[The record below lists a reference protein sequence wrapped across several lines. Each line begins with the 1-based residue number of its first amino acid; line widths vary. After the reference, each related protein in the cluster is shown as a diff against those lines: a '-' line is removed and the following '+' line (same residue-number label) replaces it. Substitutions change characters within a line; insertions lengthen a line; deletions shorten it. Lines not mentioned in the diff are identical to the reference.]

1 MRPELCQTRKSKIS
15 KIDFKFHIIIP
26 ARYASTRLPGKPLLE
41 INGKPLI
48 QHIYESACQCQAE
61 KVYIATDDVRVQE
74 VATSFGAEVIMTA
87 AEHLSGTDRL
97 AEVVSILGFHDDEII
112 VNLQGDEIG
121 VPASLIHQLVKGL
134 YDHPD
139 HSIATLCERI
149 DNDADIN
156 DPNIVKVVFDQNN
169 AALYFSRAA
178 IPHLRESQKAGQ
190 TQQKCYYK
198 HLGLYAYRVGYLKK
212 FTATPP
218 CELERSESLEQ
229 LRALY
234 TGEKI
239 YIEEACAPA
248 GIGIDTEEDLIKARQ
263 QFQTSKNP

>member
-1 MRPELCQTRKSKIS
+1 MRREHSQTRKLKIS

-26 ARYASTRLPGKPLLE
+26 ARYASTRLPGKLLLE

-48 QHIYESACQCQAE
+48 QHVYESACQCDAE
-61 KVYIATDDVRVQE
+61 KVYIATDDTRVQE
-74 VATSFGAEVIMTA
+74 VAKSFAAEVIMTA
-87 AEHLSGTDRL
+87 TDHVSGTDRL
-97 AEVVSILGFHDDEII
+97 AEVASILGLNDEEII

-121 VPASLIHQLVKGL
+121 VPASLIHQLAKGL
-134 YDHPD
+134 HDHLD

-156 DPNIVKVVFDQNN
+156 DSNVVKVIFDQNN
-169 AALYFSRAA
+169 TALYFSRAA
-178 IPHLRESQKAGQ
+178 IPYLRQSQKRDQ
-190 TQQKCYYK
+190 FQQQNYFK
-198 HLGLYAYRVGYLKK
+198 HLGLYAYRVRYLKK
-212 FTATPP
+212 FTATPV
-218 CELERSESLEQ
+218 CDLERSESLEQ

-248 GIGIDTEEDLIKARQ
+248 GIGIDTEEDLNKARQ
-263 QFQTSKNP
+263 QFQTSSS

>member
-1 MRPELCQTRKSKIS
+1 MRKSKIS
-15 KIDFKFHIIIP
+15 KFDFKFHIIIP

-48 QHIYESACQCQAE
+48 QHVYESACQCEAE
-61 KVYIATDDVRVQE
+61 KIYIATDDTRVQE
-74 VATSFGAEVIMTA
+74 VAKSFAAEVVMTA
-87 AEHLSGTDRL
+87 TDHASGTDRL
-97 AEVVSILGFHDDEII
+97 AEVVSILGLNDEEII

-121 VPASLIHQLVKGL
+121 VPDSLIHQLAKGL
-134 YDHPD
+134 HEHPE

-149 DNDADIN
+149 NNDADIN
-156 DPNIVKVVFDQNN
+156 NPNIVKVVFDQNN
-169 AALYFSRAA
+169 TALYFSRAA
-178 IPHLRESQKAGQ
+178 IPHLRQSQKQ
-190 TQQKCYYK
+190 DQFQQQNYFK

-212 FTATPP
+212 FTATPV

-239 YIEEACAPA
+239 YIEEACVPA
-248 GIGIDTEEDLIKARQ
+248 GIGIDTEEDLNKARQ
-263 QFQTSKNP
+263 QFQTSSS

>member
-1 MRPELCQTRKSKIS
+1 MRLEHSQTRKLKIS
-15 KIDFKFHIIIP
+15 KIDFKFYIIIP

-41 INGKPLI
+41 INGKSLI
-48 QHIYESACQCQAE
+48 QHIYESACQCGAE
-61 KVYIATDDVRVQE
+61 KVFIATDDTRIQDL
-74 VATSFGAEVIMTA
+74 ATSFGAEVIMTA
-87 AEHLSGTDRL
+87 ADHVSGTDRL
-97 AEVVSILGFHDDEII
+97 AEVASILRLGDEEII
-112 VNLQGDEIG
+112 VNMQGDEIG
-121 VPASLIHQLVKGL
+121 VPASLIHQLGKGL
-134 YDHPD
+134 HDHPD

-169 AALYFSRAA
+169 TALYFSRAT
-178 IPHLRESQKAGQ
+178 IPHLRESQNGGQ
-190 TQQKCYYK
+190 TQRQNYYR
-198 HLGLYAYRVGYLKK
+198 HLGLYAYRAGYLKK
-212 FTATPP
+212 FTSTPV

-248 GIGIDTEEDLIKARQ
+248 GIGIDTEEDLNKARQ
-263 QFQTSKNP
+263 QF

>member
-1 MRPELCQTRKSKIS
+1 MKPEHSQMRKLKIS

-26 ARYASTRLPGKPLLE
+26 ARYASSRLPGKPLLE
-41 INGKPLI
+41 INDKPLV
-48 QHIYESACQCQAE
+48 QHVYESACQCGAE
-61 KVYIATDDVRVQE
+61 KVYIATDDTRIQE
-74 VATSFGAEVIMTA
+74 VATSFAAEVIMTA
-87 AEHLSGTDRL
+87 TDHMSGTDRL
-97 AEVVSILGFHDDEII
+97 AEVVSILGLSDEEII

-121 VPASLIHQLVKGL
+121 VPASLIHQLAKGL
-134 YDHPD
+134 HDHPD

-149 DNDADIN
+149 DNDVDIN

-169 AALYFSRAA
+169 TALYFSRAT
-178 IPHLRESQKAGQ
+178 IPHLRDSQKEDQA
-190 TQQKCYYK
+190 QQGNYYK

-212 FTATPP
+212 FTAAPV

-248 GIGIDTEEDLIKARQ
+248 GVGIDTEEDLKKARQ
-263 QFQTSKNP
+263 QFKTSNS

>member
-1 MRPELCQTRKSKIS
+1 MKIS
-15 KIDFKFHIIIP
+15 KIDFNFHIIIP

-48 QHIYESACQCQAE
+48 QHVYESACLCGAD
-61 KVYIATDDVRVQE
+61 KVYIATDDKRIQE
-74 VATSFGAEVIMTA
+74 VAESFGADVIMTA

-97 AEVVSILGFHDDEII
+97 AEAASILGLNDDEII

-121 VPASLIHQLVKGL
+121 VPASLIHQLAKGL

-149 DNDADIN
+149 DNNADIN
-156 DPNIVKVVFDQNN
+156 DPNVVKVVFDQNN
-169 AALYFSRAA
+169 TALYFSRGA
-178 IPHLRESQKAGQ
+178 IPYLRQSQTEEHAKPQ
-190 TQQKCYYK
+190 NYFK

-212 FTATPP
+212 FTATPV

-239 YIEEACAPA
+239 YIEEACAAA
-248 GIGIDTEEDLIKARQ
+248 GIGIDTEEDLNKARQ
-263 QFQTSKNP
+263 QFQTSNS

>member
-1 MRPELCQTRKSKIS
+1 MRKSKIS
-15 KIDFKFHIIIP
+15 KFDFKFHIIIP

-48 QHIYESACQCQAE
+48 QHVYESACQCEAE
-61 KVYIATDDVRVQE
+61 KIYIATDDTRVQE
-74 VATSFGAEVIMTA
+74 VAKSFAAEVIMTA

-97 AEVVSILGFHDDEII
+97 AEVVTILGLNDKEII

-134 YDHPD
+134 YDHPE

-149 DNDADIN
+149 YNDADIN
-156 DPNIVKVVFDQNN
+156 DPNIVKVVFDRNN
-169 AALYFSRAA
+169 TALYFSRAA
-178 IPHLRESQKAGQ
+178 IPHLRQSQKQ
-190 TQQKCYYK
+190 DQFQQQNYYK

-212 FTATPP
+212 FTATPV

-234 TGEKI
+234 TGNKI

-248 GIGIDTEEDLIKARQ
+248 GIGIDTEEDLNKARQ
-263 QFQTSKNP
+263 QFQPSNS

>member
-1 MRPELCQTRKSKIS
+1 
-15 KIDFKFHIIIP
+15 
-26 ARYASTRLPGKPLLE
+26 
-41 INGKPLI
+41 LI

>member
-1 MRPELCQTRKSKIS
+1 LKIS
-15 KIDFKFHIIIP
+15 KVDFKFHIIIP

-48 QHIYESACQCQAE
+48 QHVYESARQCQAE
-61 KVYIATDDVRVQE
+61 KVYIATDDKRIQE
-74 VATSFGAEVIMTA
+74 VAESFAAEVIMTA

-97 AEVVSILGFHDDEII
+97 AEAASILGLNDDEII

-121 VPASLIHQLVKGL
+121 VSTSLIHQLAKGL

-139 HSIATLCERI
+139 YSISTLCERI
-149 DNDADIN
+149 DNDVDIN
-156 DPNIVKVVFDQNN
+156 DPNVVKVVFDQNN
-169 AALYFSRAA
+169 TALYFSRAA
-178 IPHLRESQKAGQ
+178 IPHLRQNQNEDQL
-190 TQQKCYYK
+190 QQQSYFK

-239 YIEEACAPA
+239 YIDEACAPA
-248 GIGIDTEEDLIKARQ
+248 GIGIDTEEDLNKARQ
-263 QFQTSKNP
+263 QFETSSS

>member
-1 MRPELCQTRKSKIS
+1 MRKLKIS

-26 ARYASTRLPGKPLLE
+26 ARYASSRLPGKPLLE
-41 INGKPLI
+41 INDKPLI
-48 QHIYESACQCQAE
+48 QHVYESACQCGAE
-61 KVYIATDDVRVQE
+61 KVYIATDDTRIQE
-74 VATSFGAEVIMTA
+74 VATSFAAEVIMTA
-87 AEHLSGTDRL
+87 TDHMSGTDRL
-97 AEVVSILGFHDDEII
+97 AEVVSILGLSDEEII

-121 VPASLIHQLVKGL
+121 VPASLIHQLAKGL
-134 YDHPD
+134 DEHPD

-149 DNDADIN
+149 DNDVDIN

-169 AALYFSRAA
+169 TALYFSRAT
-178 IPHLRESQKAGQ
+178 IPHLKESLKQDQ
-190 TQQKCYYK
+190 TQQGNYYK

-248 GIGIDTEEDLIKARQ
+248 GIGIDTEEDLKKARQ
-263 QFQTSKNP
+263 QFQTIK

>member
-1 MRPELCQTRKSKIS
+1 MRLEHSQMRKSKIS

-61 KVYIATDDVRVQE
+61 KVYIATDDTRVQE
-74 VATSFGAEVIMTA
+74 VALSFGAEVIMTA
-87 AEHLSGTDRL
+87 ADHVSGTDRL
-97 AEVVSILGFHDDEII
+97 AEVSSILKLSDEEII
-112 VNLQGDEIG
+112 VNMQGDEIG
-121 VPASLIHQLVKGL
+121 VSVSLIHQLAKGL
-134 YDHPD
+134 HDHPD

-156 DPNIVKVVFDQNN
+156 DPNIVKVVFDENN
-169 AALYFSRAA
+169 TALYFSRAT
-178 IPHLRESQKAGQ
+178 IPYLRESQNVGQ
-190 TQQKCYYK
+190 TQQQNYYR
-198 HLGLYAYRVGYLKK
+198 HLGLYAYQVGYLKK

-218 CELERSESLEQ
+218 CDLERSESLEQ

-248 GIGIDTEEDLIKARQ
+248 GIGIDTEEDLNKARQ
-263 QFQTSKNP
+263 QFQTLSS

>member
-1 MRPELCQTRKSKIS
+1 LKIS

-48 QHIYESACQCQAE
+48 QHVYESACQCGAD
-61 KVYIATDDVRVQE
+61 KVYIATDDKRIQE
-74 VATSFGAEVIMTA
+74 VAESFGADVIMTA
-87 AEHLSGTDRL
+87 VEHLSGTDRL
-97 AEVVSILGFHDDEII
+97 AEAASILELNDEEII

-121 VPASLIHQLVKGL
+121 VPASLIHQLAKGL
-134 YDHPD
+134 YDHPE

-149 DNDADIN
+149 INDADIN

-169 AALYFSRAA
+169 TALYFSRAA
-178 IPHLRESQKAGQ
+178 IPYLRQGQ
-190 TQQKCYYK
+190 TEEHAKQQNYFK

-229 LRALY
+229 LRALF
-234 TGEKI
+234 TDEKI
-239 YIEEACAPA
+239 YIEEACAAA
-248 GIGIDTEEDLIKARQ
+248 GIGIDTEEDLNRARQ
-263 QFQTSKNP
+263 QFQTSSS